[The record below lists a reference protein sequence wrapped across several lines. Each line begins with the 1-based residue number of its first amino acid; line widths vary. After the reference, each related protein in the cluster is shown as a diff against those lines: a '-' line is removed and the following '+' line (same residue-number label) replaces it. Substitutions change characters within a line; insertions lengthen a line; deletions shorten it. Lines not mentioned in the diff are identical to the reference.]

1 MFDKVSLYLT
11 KLLPQV
17 TAWLLLGFIFYL
29 IFQHY
34 LLVKIIQNLVEE
46 MPLDADGIAHKFE
59 LKSLDS
65 KGFKFLLSSSITD
78 TKLPFKN
85 WWIKIILPTIEITD
99 NQDLL
104 IAYVDISKPFE
115 LNCNDN
121 LKLNHEFSITVSDN
135 IDPFK
140 SIVKRLAVVGASE
153 LSRINV
159 KIKFLLSIDVF
170 NIFQIFEVP
179 CFKQIC
185 LGDLKGKESPRAHR
199 RPILLKTINDIA
211 KFFERPNSIKSP
223 EWLEDLLPHPKI
235 QAFAHPGLRGVEGG
249 LKMMFDK
256 PPGLS
261 VILGQIK
268 FRSLL
273 NGSTV
278 SHCTVPGFYIS
289 PDSQTSILSMEVQ
302 PAALSTKPIT
312 GAVTTARGVLKG
324 ALSGIANG
332 VLYGDWGGQA
342 MILVVRDITYKTKD
356 GHTIWWITEVLR
368 GLEFEHD
375 LDAVN
380 KLKAIGLRYN
390 QTTDDISEA
399 IPRMV
404 LGIVKESNCPI
415 M

>member
-34 LLVKIIQNLVEE
+34 LLVKLIQNLVEE

-65 KGFKFLLSSSITD
+65 K
-78 TKLPFKN
+78 
-85 WWIKIILPTIEITD
+85 EITD

-185 LGDLKGKESPRAHR
+185 LGDLK
-199 RPILLKTINDIA
+199 DIA

-342 MILVVRDITYKTKD
+342 MILGVRDITYKTKD